1 MQEDY
6 RDFDTVE
13 DCFLSSHLSIRRVSI
28 EFASEGTVFE
38 ATAASRSLPPRIKT
52 RPSCQRR
59 ERPST
64 KLTGHG
70 THILSPRI
78 TFITILISLGYH
90 MTLIE
95 ESPVYS
101 CTLYSFI
108 TWNSSMTRSL
118 REFIHDVWVKL
129 VYFTNV

>member
-38 ATAASRSLPPRIKT
+38 ATAAGRSLPPPRIKT

-64 KLTGHG
+64 KPTGHG
-70 THILSPRI
+70 TLILSPRI
-78 TFITILISLGYH
+78 TFITILIFLG
-90 MTLIE
+90 
-95 ESPVYS
+95 
-101 CTLYSFI
+101 
-108 TWNSSMTRSL
+108 
-118 REFIHDVWVKL
+118 
-129 VYFTNV
+129 